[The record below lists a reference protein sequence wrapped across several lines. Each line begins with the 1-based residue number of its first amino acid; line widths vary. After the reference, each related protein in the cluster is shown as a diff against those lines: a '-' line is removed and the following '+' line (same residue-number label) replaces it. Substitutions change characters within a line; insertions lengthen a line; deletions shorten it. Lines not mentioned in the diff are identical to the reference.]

1 MYTTHIWQVRL
12 GGQAGVV
19 TGRKMLENIDEFVQ
33 ERLALYTHEEVFEV
47 IIVETAGPAA
57 VAPKLHRGHMHI
69 FFSHTVLDSS
79 QAKCARARHPEKNDP
94 PVIRIELSRLRN
106 RGALPMPIEIRRKD
120 VKTLVVQGR
129 AQLVEV
135 LPASEFK
142 REHLPQAVN
151 IPLETMTAATT
162 KSLRKDQAVIVYCF
176 DYQCDLSARAA
187 WRLET
192 MGFQEVY
199 RYTPGKAD
207 WLAAGWETEG
217 TDAKKVRIRQMIHK
231 DVPTC
236 SLRERLEDVKSRRRP
251 NQDMCIVVNDRN
263 IVLGV
268 IQGEIWDANPQSRI
282 ADVMQ
287 PGPRTIRP
295 DLERK
300 AAQKVLKNYDASCAI
315 VTTADGELL
324 GIVKI
329 AQKKA
334 QKARKAA

>member
-1 MYTTHIWQVRL
+1 
-12 GGQAGVV
+12 
-19 TGRKMLENIDEFVQ
+19 
-33 ERLALYTHEEVFEV
+33 
-47 IIVETAGPAA
+47 
-57 VAPKLHRGHMHI
+57 
-69 FFSHTVLDSS
+69 
-79 QAKCARARHPEKNDP
+79 
-94 PVIRIELSRLRN
+94 
-106 RGALPMPIEIRRKD
+106 MPIEIRRKD

-217 TDAKKVRIRQMIHK
+217 AQANKTRLRQVLQK
-231 DVPTC
+231 EVPTC

-251 NQDMCIVVNDRN
+251 NQDICIVVNDRN

-268 IQGEIWDANPQSRI
+268 IQGETWDANPQARI
-282 ADVMQ
+282 VDIMQ
-287 PGPRTIRP
+287 PGPHTVRP
-295 DLERK
+295 DLEPKDAER
-300 AAQKVLKNYDASCAI
+300 VLRSTDSESAI
-315 VTTADGELL
+315 VTTSDGE
-324 GIVKI
+324 
-329 AQKKA
+329 
-334 QKARKAA
+334 